1 MKLFSLLAA
10 TMGSAISPNFLANSQ
25 AVFRGPTPSA
35 RKKGLIDKSNLPS
48 GYPGAKLH
56 RRAIQKG
63 IGVKHHGLRQNG
75 VTYKTVRGV

>member
-1 MKLFSLLAA
+1 MRLFSLLSAMLGGFTA
-10 TMGSAISPNFLANSQ
+10 PIAFNAGST
-25 AVFRGPTPSA
+25 FRGPTTPA
-35 RKKGLIDKSNLPS
+35 RRKGLIDKSDLPR

-63 IGVKHHGLRQNG
+63 IGVKHHGLRQDG

>member
-1 MKLFSLLAA
+1 MKLFSLLGAMLGGFSLPISIN
-10 TMGSAISPNFLANSQ
+10 TGST
-25 AVFRGPTPSA
+25 FRGPTPSA
-35 RKKGLIDKSNLPS
+35 RRKGLIDKSGLPR